1 MISMD
6 SSTRAEMIR
15 KGNQAFNEGKYP
27 EARELFTKADY
38 KDGLVRLGDY
48 YMFDRR
54 LPLLAYGYYK
64 RAGAMRKIEEI
75 QKRMVLALGEWIGRD
90 KIKPESLQRLE
101 SGFAP
106 DMTTDREGMVSVPV
120 SPFLKDAALKILAK
134 K

>member
-1 MISMD
+1 MD

-106 DMTTDREGMVSVPV
+106 DMTTDREGMVSVP
-120 SPFLKDAALKILAK
+120 
-134 K
+134 